1 MGLPSG
7 AIAKTNPPVNG
18 NEDRAGQTKIPK
30 TPARVFD
37 DAVASQKKQNG
48 ADTPVGA
55 RDLQSEPTSSVKSSP
70 DVIVHNTTEPHPNFP
85 GTASSPEI
93 FNLTFFND
101 SGSGGQDPS
110 LPISVFNPPVS
121 VSSDTETSETAYPS
135 PSPNLEFIDRLPE
148 DDRVAA
154 REGTI
159 ASLRSRAA
167 ELEGQLQNLPNDS
180 FSGYVRAQLQAELD
194 QVRVDLSALEPPA
207 PVPVAESHILPD
219 DPAERIG
226 TSDAYGNV
234 LRGQG
239 ANLDLDDVEE
249 TNDGE
254 DHVIIQS
261 IYDPVVSGKPTV
273 VDEFS
278 TIVTLPPGTDP
289 QDFLHQLAGDVD
301 GTLPIVRTHGD
312 FRNQTDEPGVG
323 TISEIDVNGGPFPAN
338 YVPRYLANIIDQSP
352 INAPVV
358 MTEYEPDSHFVFQTI
373 EHNANEHPLHGSREF
388 GYEELDGGRVKIYT
402 RAVAAPDIF
411 GNELVGVEPE
421 RLMWT
426 AFVDGVENY
435 VTENGGEVHS
445 RYIVQETNGPTGDE
459 LWQQLPR
466 DEQVSIR
473 DSQVNGLEREI
484 GRLEQE
490 IDRLRSEGYD
500 DFGIHGRIDDL
511 RSELTAWEA
520 KDIKS

>member
-7 AIAKTNPPVNG
+7 AITKTNPTVG
-18 NEDRAGQTKIPK
+18 DSEDRAGQTRIPK
-30 TPARVFD
+30 APARVFD
-37 DAVASQKKQNG
+37 DTVASQKSQNG
-48 ADTPVGA
+48 ADTPVST
-55 RDLQSEPTSSVKSSP
+55 RDVQSKPTSPTISSP
-70 DVIVHNTTEPHPNFP
+70 DVVAHNTTEPHPNFP
-85 GTASSPEI
+85 ATSSPPDI
-93 FNLTFFND
+93 FNLHFFND
-101 SGSGGQDPS
+101 GGSGGQDPS

-121 VSSDTETSETAYPS
+121 AAGDTETTETGPPS
-135 PSPNLEFIDRLPE
+135 PSPNLDFIDRLPE
-148 DDRVAA
+148 DDRIAA
-154 REGTI
+154 KEGTI
-159 ASLRSRAA
+159 ASLRNRAA
-167 ELEGQLQNLPNDS
+167 ELENQLQNLPTDS
-180 FSGYVRAQLQAELD
+180 FSGHVRPQLQAELD
-194 QVRVDLSALEPPA
+194 QVYVDLDALEPPPPA
-207 PVPVAESHILPD
+207 PVAESHILPD
-219 DPAERIG
+219 DPAERIA

-239 ANLDLDDVEE
+239 ANLDLDDVEK

-254 DHVIIQS
+254 DHVIVQS
-261 IYDPVVSGKPTV
+261 IYDPVVSGKSTV

-338 YVPRYLANIIDQSP
+338 YVPSYLANIVDQSP

-358 MTEYEPDSHFVFQTI
+358 MTEYEPESHFVFQTI

-388 GYEELDGGRVKIYT
+388 GYEELGDGRVKIYT
-402 RAVAAPDIF
+402 RAIAAPDIF
-411 GNELVGVEPE
+411 GNKIVGVEPE

-426 AFVDGVENY
+426 AFIDGVDNY

-445 RYIVQETNGPTGDE
+445 RYIVQDTNGPTGDE

-511 RSELTAWEA
+511 ESELAAWKA